1 MAEET
6 KTTKTAD
13 KHPSTHRTS
22 TVKETNVKKEV
33 VQRSSGAPRRRG
45 ERTQGSRRFSGRRNN
60 RRRNVRNEAP
70 EYEQKILDIARV
82 TRVTAGG
89 RRFNFR
95 ITMVIGNRNG
105 KVGVATGRGK
115 DVAIA
120 IDKAARNAKKVLF
133 TVPMTPQ
140 GTLPYSTNGK
150 HSSARV
156 MLQPSR
162 TGRGII
168 AGGPVRVVCELAGYK
183 DLSAKIIGRTT
194 NKLNNARATVVALK
208 AIHYQSSHTADK
220 EQPKAAQDKPP
231 ARTVKQKDDD
241 TTKEK
246 AKPAKRPRTRA
257 TSTSKAKTVKKDT
270 AK

>member
-1 MAEET
+1 MAEAT
-6 KTTKTAD
+6 NTTNNT
-13 KHPSTHRTS
+13 TQER
-22 TVKETNVKKEV
+22 KEV
-33 VQRSSGAPRRRG
+33 SHNAPRRRG
-45 ERTQGSRRFSGRRNN
+45 ERGQGARRFSGRRNN
-60 RRRNVRNEAP
+60 RRRNVKNETP

-105 KVGVATGRGK
+105 KVGVATGKGK

-133 TVPMTPQ
+133 SVPMTPQ
-140 GTLPYSTNGK
+140 GTVPYATYGK

-208 AIHYQSSHTADK
+208 AIHYQPSPADSK
-220 EQPKAAQDKPP
+220 EQKDTVQDKQTPP
-231 ARTVKQKDDD
+231 SQ
-241 TTKEK
+241 
-246 AKPAKRPRTRA
+246 
-257 TSTSKAKTVKKDT
+257 KKDT
-270 AK
+270 MQDKGKRAAATPRAKTAVRKPRATKSKTATKTEKKE